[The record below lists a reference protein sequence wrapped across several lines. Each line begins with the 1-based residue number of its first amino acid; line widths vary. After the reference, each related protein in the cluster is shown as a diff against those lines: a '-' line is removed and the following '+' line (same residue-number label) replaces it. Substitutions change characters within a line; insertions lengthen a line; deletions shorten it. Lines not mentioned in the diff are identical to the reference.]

1 MLIGVILIIKVNWKR
16 KTCSLHRHSFKYS
29 EFDTNDHLVHILFFF
44 KKKNYSCSGPPYMI
58 KLAFYEQQSFA
69 LLLCQRKRLFSSFVT
84 PDFKKRQK
92 RNETS
97 SKSGTKF
104 TGIFASLV
112 IKSLTPLVLK
122 VQTRATLEQKMMPIK
137 N

>member
-1 MLIGVILIIKVNWKR
+1 ML
-16 KTCSLHRHSFKYS
+16 
-29 EFDTNDHLVHILFFF
+29 
-44 KKKNYSCSGPPYMI
+44 I

-137 N
+137 NEQFSTIKKT